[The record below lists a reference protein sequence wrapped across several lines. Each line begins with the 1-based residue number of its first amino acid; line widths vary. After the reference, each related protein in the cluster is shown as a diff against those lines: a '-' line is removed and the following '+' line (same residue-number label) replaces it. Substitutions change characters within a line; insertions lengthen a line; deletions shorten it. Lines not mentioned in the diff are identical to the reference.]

1 MRKMAALLACALAAG
16 ACKENEASKPA
27 ARKVTT
33 RSIPETVTGKETAVI
48 PEDVFNVLE
57 KSALGSK
64 LSSDGTVSTEA
75 TKFKPGEPVSL
86 TVWLRQSPPHL
97 SVGVRW
103 FAGADSK
110 PLTRDQR
117 EMNGGKVATFTLNQ
131 KLKPGR
137 YRAEAYWG
145 GNLVAVRKFDVAA
158 RKR

>member
-16 ACKENEASKPA
+16 ACRENEPSR

-33 RSIPETVTGKETAVI
+33 RSVPETVTGKETVVI
-48 PEDVFNVLE
+48 TEDLFNVLE

-64 LSSDGTVSTEA
+64 LGSDGNVSTEA
-75 TKFKPGEPVSL
+75 TMFKPGEPVSL

-97 SVGVRW
+97 NVGVKW

-137 YRAEAYWG
+137 YRVEGYWG
-145 GNLVAVRKFDVAA
+145 GNLVVARKFDVVAG
-158 RKR
+158 KR